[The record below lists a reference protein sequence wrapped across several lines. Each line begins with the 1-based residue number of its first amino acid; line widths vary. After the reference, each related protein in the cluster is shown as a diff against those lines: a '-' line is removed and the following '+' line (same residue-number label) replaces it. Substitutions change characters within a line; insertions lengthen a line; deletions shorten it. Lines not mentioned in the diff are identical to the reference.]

1 MSSDDAGGHL
11 SIREIAAASGV
22 REATLRMWESRHGFP
37 APLRLPSGHRRYS
50 ERDVDQIRAVLR
62 ARSEGV
68 SLTSAIAAARRLGE
82 EPRPS
87 VFRALRD
94 RFPELQP
101 HVLSRRVLVQ
111 LSHAIEDQSAQAAD
125 RPLLFACFQRERFYR
140 REEARWRTLARTAD
154 CAVVLADFARI
165 RTPADGPAEVP
176 IDASDALAR
185 EWVLVCDGPRFAACL
200 VAWERPRRPGEERR
214 FEALWTV
221 DPAVVREAARACCEL
236 AARADPALVA
246 DVRERLAGTPAEAD
260 ERLRGAVELGTRML
274 LYATGGDG

>member
-1 MSSDDAGGHL
+1 MPPENANGHL
-11 SIREIAAASGV
+11 TIREIAAASGV
-22 REATLRMWESRHGFP
+22 REATLRMWEARHGFP
-37 APLRLPSGHRRYS
+37 APGRLPSGHRRYS
-50 ERDVDQIRAVLR
+50 PRDLEQVRAVLR
-62 ARSEGV
+62 ARAEGV
-68 SLTSAIAAARRLGE
+68 SLPSAIAAARRLGE

-101 HVLSRRVLVQ
+101 HLLPRRVLVH

-125 RPLLFACFQRERFYR
+125 RPLLFACFQREPFYR
-140 REEARWRTLARTAD
+140 REEPRWRTLARTAD
-154 CAVVLADFARI
+154 CALVLADFARV

-176 IDASDALAR
+176 IDPCDALAR

-200 VAWERPRRPGEERR
+200 VAWERPRGPGTERR
-214 FEALWTV
+214 FETLWTV

-246 DVRERLAGTPAEAD
+246 DLRERLAGTPAEGD
-260 ERLRGAVELGTRML
+260 ERLHGAVELGTRML
-274 LYATGGDG
+274 LYATGVEA